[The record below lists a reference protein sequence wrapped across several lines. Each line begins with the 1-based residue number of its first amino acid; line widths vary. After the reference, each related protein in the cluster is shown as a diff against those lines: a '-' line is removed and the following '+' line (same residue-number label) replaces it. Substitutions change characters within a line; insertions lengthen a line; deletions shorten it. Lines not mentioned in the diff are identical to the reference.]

1 MKRFTLIA
9 AAFAALVA
17 PGNFTRAGSVP
28 KPEPVSAGL
37 VAKAPFSL
45 VGQIIFRSGESY
57 YEGSGAVVH
66 TRSVLTAAHNVWDPV
81 NGWSTSVQFNR
92 ARNGDAFASRQFASR
107 LFVLGAYRSVA
118 ARHGQDSDRSFASD
132 LGGLR
137 FNAAPASGAYAG
149 WRAETGLLGAGTPVL
164 CLGYGAQH
172 HTGNEMLLVRSDA
185 GFAPVTGA
193 FMESTGLTFES
204 GMSGGP
210 VFSEVG
216 PDDFRIVAIV
226 VAGSEDPPAG
236 GIRALDEAAAAFL
249 AAYLRY

>member
-9 AAFAALVA
+9 AAFAALFA
-17 PGNFTRAGSVP
+17 PLNITCADSVP
-28 KPEPVSAGL
+28 RPEPVSPGL

-45 VGQIIFRSGESY
+45 VGQLIFRSGESH
-57 YEGSGAVVH
+57 YEGSGTVVH
-66 TRSVLTAAHNVWDPV
+66 SRSVLTAGHNVWDPV
-81 NGWSTSVQFNR
+81 NGWSTGVQFNR
-92 ARNGDAFASRQFASR
+92 ARNGASIASRQVASR

-132 LGGLR
+132 LGGLH
-137 FNAAPASGAYAG
+137 FNTAPAGGAYAG
-149 WRAETGLLGAGTPVL
+149 WRSGNSPLGPGSPVL
-164 CLGYGAQH
+164 CLGYGAQVH
-172 HTGNEMLLVRSDA
+172 SGNEMLIVRSDA
-185 GFAPVTGA
+185 GFSPVVGA

-226 VAGSEDPPAG
+226 VAGSDDPPAG
-236 GIRALDEAAAAFL
+236 GVRALDEAAAAFL
-249 AAYLRY
+249 ATYLRH